1 MNNRVT
7 SYDGIAG
14 FYFRKIIEEIIAIL
28 KKNTAE
34 RSITVLDF
42 GCGRNFL
49 KNLII
54 LNKLNKKIKVIGFD
68 INQNFSD
75 ISCWKSIKFDYFVAN
90 HVFYL
95 FTKNELNNLIKK
107 LQSLRPGSKI
117 IFGCS
122 NQNLLNKIGMKI
134 LSKINAHDQTKLS
147 KKQQLDIILQY
158 SRILMKVNVFFL
170 TEIYLLE
177 FKNND
182 NTAR

>member
-14 FYFRKIIEEIIAIL
+14 FYFRKIIEEIIVII
-28 KKNTAE
+28 KKNTTE
-34 RSITVLDF
+34 KSITVLDF

-49 KNLII
+49 KKLVIS
-54 LNKLNKKIKVIGFD
+54 NKLNKKIKVIGYD

-95 FTKNELNNLIKK
+95 FTQNELNNLIKK
-107 LQSLRPGSKI
+107 LQSLRPRSKI
-117 IFGCS
+117 IFGSS
-122 NQNLLNKIGMKI
+122 NQNFLNKIGMKI
-134 LSKINAHDQTKLS
+134 LSKMNAHEHTKLS
-147 KKQQLDIILQY
+147 KKEQLDIILQY
-158 SRILMKVNVFFL
+158 SRILMKVNVLFL

-177 FKNND
+177 FKK
-182 NTAR
+182 